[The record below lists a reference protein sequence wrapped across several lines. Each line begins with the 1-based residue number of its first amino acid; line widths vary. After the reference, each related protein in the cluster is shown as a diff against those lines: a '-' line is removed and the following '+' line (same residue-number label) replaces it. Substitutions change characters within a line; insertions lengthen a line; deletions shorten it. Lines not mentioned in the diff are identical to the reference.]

1 MKKLSLFICFAAAL
15 LLAAFACGCSG
26 EVQGDV
32 SGTVSTAAAASPT
45 PTQAAVSASPTPG
58 ETPQA
63 EETRYAP
70 ADLLGEELNP
80 LYEVAFP
87 EDFSLEKVAVKA
99 HNDGTAEYGF
109 VYRMIFSAPSA
120 QSAVAGLMNTSG
132 VGSETTEAEAN
143 QTLQN
148 GGTLTLNGGV
158 LQDGSSFTCDLQSEE
173 DGSCTVQVYTEVP
186 QANLSRYAQFI
197 EDNYCDNIFGAIRI
211 GLDTIPSENVFP
223 VNITISYEEDG
234 PKTEFETY
242 YFADDAEAILK
253 ILVNGGGYDTFDPD
267 SQYFVMDYGRAHGDV
282 WVSMGNGAVSVYQ
295 SFNGVPDTPLSDY
308 EYIPS
313 VTLET
318 YGFSFDKEQGICQ
331 YESENG
337 MGCSLAFHSS
347 EWGDADVD
355 WQVEF
360 SFPLMGATLYLWYRP
375 DSERYD
381 VCIEMDD
388 GTLVEYAYDVESAC
402 YRDITPDADT
412 ASACLSELFV
422 NAENGD
428 VFAQPFVLLERQ
440 SVSLAGVGFTQLAA
454 LAPTDRYECAPLE
467 DVPALPAAGS
477 TEQTTEVEQ
486 TSEAEQTSEEEQPS
500 EAEQLPEV
508 EPEVVGN
515 TCANL
520 FMAEEDY
527 GGGFFAVQDEWSYFG
542 NSGLEC
548 LYKSKTQD
556 GSSLQ
561 AICEGIATFLNP
573 VGDTIYY
580 CDMRDDYS
588 ICSVGTDGQN
598 QQKLADGRCEDLSYA
613 DGWLYYCAPGGIC
626 KLPADGGEPTELLP
640 GQFCDVYA
648 YGSWVYYIDGPDAGG
663 ISRVRVEGGEPQSLM
678 TEFTAFFYAIQ
689 DDQIYCLIDAIE
701 STDVLRMNLDG
712 TDAETVY
719 SSDGKI
725 EALNVGGNRLFLAT
739 PAQGGERAS
748 ILVWNM
754 ETNTIEQT
762 IDDLAAPV
770 VSCFGSDIYYF
781 TDASIIRL
789 NLDSGEQ
796 IMMFN

>member
-1 MKKLSLFICFAAAL
+1 MKRMFAVLAILILILSLSACGASDADETTATASPAAA
-15 LLAAFACGCSG
+15 
-26 EVQGDV
+26 D
-32 SGTVSTAAAASPT
+32 SPT
-45 PTQAAVSASPTPG
+45 PTSAVSASPTPS

-63 EETRYAP
+63 GETRYAP
-70 ADLLGEELNP
+70 SDLPGEELNP
-80 LYEVAFP
+80 LYEIAFP

-99 HNDGTAEYGF
+99 HDDGTAEYGF

-132 VGSETTEAEAN
+132 IGSETTEDEAN
-143 QTLQN
+143 QTLQSV
-148 GGTLTLNGGV
+148 GMLTLNGV
-158 LQDGSSFTCDLQSEE
+158 LQDGSSFACDFQTEE
-173 DGSCTVQVYTEVP
+173 DGSCTVEAYIEAP
-186 QANLSRYAQFI
+186 LAYLSRYAQFI
-197 EDNYCDNIFGAIRI
+197 EDNYCENMFGAIRL
-211 GLDTIPSENVFP
+211 GLATIPSENVFP
-223 VNITISYEEDG
+223 VNITISYEEG
-234 PKTEFETY
+234 GAKTEFATY
-242 YFADDAEAILK
+242 YFADDVETILK
-253 ILVNGGGYDTFDPD
+253 ILVNGGGYDTYDPD
-267 SQYFVMDYGRAHGDV
+267 SQYFVMDYGKASGDV
-282 WVSMGNGAVSVYQ
+282 WVGGNGAVSVRQ
-295 SFNGVPDTPLSDY
+295 WFNGVPDTPLSDY
-308 EYIPS
+308 AYVPS

-331 YESENG
+331 YEAEDG
-337 MGCSLAFHSS
+337 MGCSLMFHSS

-355 WQVEF
+355 WQIEF

-375 DSERYD
+375 DSGRYD

-388 GTLVEYAYDVESAC
+388 GTVVEYAYDVEGAC
-402 YRDITPDADT
+402 YSDVTPDADT
-412 ASACLSELFV
+412 ASACLSGLFV

-440 SVSLAGVGFTQLAA
+440 SVSLAGVGFAQLAA
-454 LAPTDRYECAPLE
+454 LSPTDLYDCAPLA
-467 DVPALPAAGS
+467 DLPALPAAGS
-477 TEQTTEVEQ
+477 AEQTAEV
-486 TSEAEQTSEEEQPS
+486 EQTSEEEQAS
-500 EAEQLPEV
+500 EEEQLPEV
-508 EPEVVGN
+508 EPEIVGN

-520 FMAEEDY
+520 FMAEDNY
-527 GGGFFAVQDEWSYFG
+527 GGGFFAVQGEWSYFG
-542 NSGLEC
+542 NPGLKC
-548 LYKSKTQD
+548 LYRAKTLD
-556 GSSLQ
+556 GSDLQ
-561 AICEGIATFLNP
+561 ALCEGNATFLNP

-580 CDMRDDYS
+580 CDMSDDSS

-598 QQKLADGRCEDLSYA
+598 QQKLADGHCEDLSYA

-626 KLPADGGEPTELLP
+626 KLTVDGGEPTELLS

-678 TEFTAFFYAIQ
+678 TEYTAFFYAIQ
-689 DDQIYCLIDAIE
+689 DDQIYCLIDAGE

-725 EALNVGGNRLFLAT
+725 ETINVSGNRLFIAT
-739 PAQGGERAS
+739 PAQGVTRAS
-748 ILVWNM
+748 IVVWNM
-754 ETNTIEQT
+754 ETNAVERT

-789 NLDSGEQ
+789 DLDSGEQ